1 MTISVRL
8 TEKVENALRE
18 EATKNRLSI
27 SDIVN
32 NALEKYHNEY
42 KYFDSINAHH
52 LDPIVVEAFF
62 SLVDTPEKAD
72 KVSTAGAIMIEKFAT
87 YFSEGDNSYE
97 TKMELTIK
105 FLKNNG
111 ITINKKQVG
120 SKITLSAIH
129 QHGEI
134 FSNLL
139 IGLITKLFLKT
150 SSINTISA
158 KDGTFSIDITRK

>member
-1 MTISVRL
+1 
-8 TEKVENALRE
+8 
-18 EATKNRLSI
+18 
-27 SDIVN
+27 
-32 NALEKYHNEY
+32 
-42 KYFDSINAHH
+42 
-52 LDPIVVEAFF
+52 
-62 SLVDTPEKAD
+62 
-72 KVSTAGAIMIEKFAT
+72 
-87 YFSEGDNSYE
+87 
-97 TKMELTIK
+97 MELTIK